1 MKFTIGPVFLTT
13 CLALVLGGCMGRDLD
28 ITAKFDAGEA
38 AYVLRGGSAK
48 LSGQA
53 FMRQNGGGV
62 VTCAGEEVNLF
73 PATAYASER
82 FAKIYGAPAGGR
94 ITVFEGV
101 TTKGVPPDYL
111 KYRRIALCDAEG
123 DFEFTG
129 VAPGTYYV
137 QSRVI
142 WTVPGSYVPEGG
154 AVAKRI
160 TLRSGQ
166 TLRVLL
172 N

>member
-1 MKFTIGPVFLTT
+1 MRFSIAALG
-13 CLALVLGGCMGRDLD
+13 LAIIVAGCIGRDLE

-82 FAKIYGAPAGGR
+82 FTKIYGAPAGGR

-101 TTKGVPPDYL
+101 TTKGVPPEYL

-129 VAPGTYYV
+129 VAPGIYYV
-137 QSRVI
+137 QSRV
-142 WTVPGSYVPEGG
+142 VPGSYVPERG

-160 TLRSGQ
+160 TLGSGQ
-166 TLRVLL
+166 TRRVVL